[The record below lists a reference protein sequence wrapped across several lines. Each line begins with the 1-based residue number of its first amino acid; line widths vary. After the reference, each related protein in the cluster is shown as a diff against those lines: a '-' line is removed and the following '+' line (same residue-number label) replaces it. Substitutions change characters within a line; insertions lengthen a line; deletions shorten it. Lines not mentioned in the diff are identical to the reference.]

1 MYFFFF
7 LISKFTNTKCLH
19 IPTYV
24 IYVDRLIKYPRTKLR
39 DVVWDDTISIIV
51 SLPFNLIEVNQ
62 IDFFYSA
69 EAVLKSVKNLT
80 RIRKSLTIH
89 FWIIGFG
96 NQTKARA
103 LRSEYFARNS
113 AYVYWEKHSF
123 GHTPII
129 AGTLNCL
136 SPLEIWNR
144 SLHHFFQ
151 VPPVVVLTQTI
162 SGLSLQILTISKTGL
177 MDFLPWI
184 HLSQIVSFN
193 CKARPC
199 LIILILS
206 QI

>member
-1 MYFFFF
+1 VLWCWQIGNFFLYCQLPKWRTTIFSASQQKLDSSYFVKALPKMYFFFF

-162 SGLSLQILTISKTGL
+162 
-177 MDFLPWI
+177 
-184 HLSQIVSFN
+184 
-193 CKARPC
+193 
-199 LIILILS
+199 
-206 QI
+206 